1 MQAVRLD
8 LCKCVSVRQSRPR
21 RRSGSCSQRK
31 PDAWTLALPWWYS
44 ALTPTLTLIAHLI
57 LHLARATCPCNLP
70 LPLGFDHSDDYIGA
84 DTGPFPLNP
93 LCSSG
98 YHLRGSS
105 WAWCPWNR
113 GQTWRR
119 TRCSYSAHVP
129 TLEVWMLI
137 GWRHSYGTGGTKG
150 PTTWQ
155 VRARGLHCECRYR
168 YGVLPSSVPRPCQQT
183 VEMPAHRQ
191 VCIHIR
197 IYIYTT
203 MLIRAR
209 KYTHHA
215 RRNMSYP
222 LASNNSYHTNALVHA
237 PVSWHW
243 TLCTSDRGFCL
254 GNLVT
259 PATGQ
264 CTVGENNRK

>member
-1 MQAVRLD
+1 M
-8 LCKCVSVRQSRPR
+8 CI
-21 RRSGSCSQRK
+21 RSPIQ
-31 PDAWTLALPWWYS
+31 
-44 ALTPTLTLIAHLI
+44 TPTKIRLLLSAKTRCLDTGPALVI
-57 LHLARATCPCNLP
+57 LCIDPDSDSNCTSNPSPGKGNLP

-129 TLEVWMLI
+129 TLEVWMLM

-222 LASNNSYHTNALVHA
+222 LASNNSYQRTRTRTRILALNSVYIRPRLLPGESGDSSNWPVHGWWKQQKIINTK
-237 PVSWHW
+237 S
-243 TLCTSDRGFCL
+243 
-254 GNLVT
+254 
-259 PATGQ
+259 
-264 CTVGENNRK
+264 KK